1 MSRVVARVV
10 ATLALALGASLAQP
24 AYAAESEFTWLGC
37 EGQPTVTTG
46 STSSFDKG
54 VWDDEDK
61 AWHGTVYGQLF
72 PCRPRSSRTS
82 TPSPRTTPTESPPRW
97 RPGTGCWR
105 CTRMTPRSG

>member
-72 PCRPRSSRTS
+72 PCRPGLLGRLRHRLVRHRRSRHRVGG
-82 TPSPRTTPTESPPRW
+82 PVRDAGDVRE
-97 RPGTGCWR
+97 
-105 CTRMTPRSG
+105 